1 MVTEMRNRSLWG
13 LGFGAVVAAGGVY
26 LGSTFASGYGS
37 TGLTEWF
44 SAMVALALAT
54 LILILLVVFAVLIRW
69 KTTSDDPLFRSVV
82 RTGVLFVAGIAI
94 GLVLAQAF

>member
-1 MVTEMRNRSLWG
+1 MVAETRNRSVWG
-13 LGFGAVVAAGGVY
+13 RGLRMLIAAGGLY
-26 LGSTFASGYGS
+26 LGFTFASGHGS
-37 TGLTEWF
+37 TSLTEWF

-54 LILILLVVFAVLIRW
+54 LILILLVVVAVLIRW
-69 KTTSDDPLFRSVV
+69 KTTSGDPLFRSVV